1 MAKYNKRI
9 VKNICSLIKKDSYTI
24 AEICSQTGINI
35 DTYYDWLKNKPEF
48 SEAIKKA
55 KGEYDEFIAAEA
67 KKSLLKKIQGY
78 TVQEKKVVMV
88 ESKDKDESGK
98 SKPKIKEQTIIDKY
112 YQPDTAAIIFTLT
125 NKVPEEY
132 QNKYNTELTGKDGK
146 DLIPEPITIRIID
159 EKEQLNGNTNDTDL
173 QGCK

>member
-1 MAKYNKRI
+1 MAKYNKKI
-9 VKNICSLIKKDSYTI
+9 VKNICSLIKRDSYTI
-24 AEICSQTGINI
+24 AEICALVGISKE
-35 DTYYDWLKNKPEF
+35 TYYKWIGNKPDF
-48 SEAIKKA
+48 ADAIKNA

-88 ESKDKDESGK
+88 EGKDKDETGK
-98 SKPKIKEQTIIDKY
+98 HKPKIKEQTIIDKY

-132 QNKYNTELTGKDGK
+132 QNRYSADVSAKLKHDRELTPEEAKDFAIATLK
-146 DLIPEPITIRIID
+146 ELTKCD
-159 EKEQLNGNTNDTDL
+159 ETE
-173 QGCK
+173 

>member
-1 MAKYNKRI
+1 MAKYNKKI
-9 VKNICSLIKKDSYTI
+9 VKNICSLIKRDSYTI
-24 AEICSQTGINI
+24 AEICALVGISKE
-35 DTYYDWLKNKPEF
+35 TYYKWIGNKLDF
-48 SEAIKKA
+48 ADAIKNA

-88 ESKDKDESGK
+88 ESKDKDETGK
-98 SKPKIKEQTIIDKY
+98 YKPKIKEQTIIDRH

-132 QNKYNTELTGKDGK
+132 QNKYNTELTGKNGK
-146 DLIPEPITIRIID
+146 DLINSID
-159 EKEQLNGNTNDTDL
+159 LSKLSDEELKQYHLLLTKASAKE
-173 QGCK
+173 

>member
-9 VKNICSLIKKDSYTI
+9 VKNICSLIKRDSYTI

-125 NKVPEEY
+125 NKLPEEY
-132 QNKYNTELTGKDGK
+132 QNRYSADVSAKLKHDRELT
-146 DLIPEPITIRIID
+146 PEEAKEFAIATLKELTKCD
-159 EKEQLNGNTNDTDL
+159 ETE
-173 QGCK
+173 

>member
-1 MAKYNKRI
+1 MAKYNKKI
-9 VKNICSLIKKDSYTI
+9 VKNICSLIKRDSYTI
-24 AEICSQTGINI
+24 AEICALVGISKE
-35 DTYYDWLKNKPEF
+35 TYYKWIGNKPDF
-48 SEAIKKA
+48 ADAIKNA

-88 ESKDKDESGK
+88 ESKDKDETGK
-98 SKPKIKEQTIIDKY
+98 YKPKIKEQTIIDRH

-132 QNKYNTELTGKDGK
+132 QNKYNTELTGKNGK
-146 DLIPEPITIRIID
+146 DLINSID
-159 EKEQLNGNTNDTDL
+159 LSKLSDEELKQYHLLLTKASAKE
-173 QGCK
+173 

>member
-1 MAKYNKRI
+1 MAKYNKKI
-9 VKNICSLIKKDSYTI
+9 VKDICSLIKKDSYTI
-24 AEICSQTGINI
+24 SEICSLVGISKE
-35 DTYYDWLKNKPEF
+35 TYYQWIENKLDF
-48 SEAIKKA
+48 ADAIKKA

-67 KKSLLKKIQGY
+67 KKSLLKRIQGY

-98 SKPKIKEQTIIDKY
+98 FKPKIKEQTIIDKH

-132 QNKYNTELTGKDGK
+132 QNKYNAELTGKNGK

-159 EKEQLNGNTNDTDL
+159 EKEQLNGNTNDKNIPT
-173 QGCK
+173 G

>member
-1 MAKYNKRI
+1 MAKYNKKI
-9 VKNICSLIKKDSYTI
+9 VKNICSLIKRDSYTI
-24 AEICSQTGINI
+24 AEICALVGISKE
-35 DTYYDWLKNKPEF
+35 TYYKWIGNKPDF
-48 SEAIKKA
+48 ADAIKNA

-88 ESKDKDESGK
+88 EGKDKDETGK
-98 SKPKIKEQTIIDKY
+98 YKPKIKEQTIIDRH

-132 QNKYNTELTGKDGK
+132 QNKYNTELTGKNGK
-146 DLIPEPITIRIID
+146 DLINSID
-159 EKEQLNGNTNDTDL
+159 LSKLSDEELKQYHLLLTKASAKE
-173 QGCK
+173 

>member
-1 MAKYNKRI
+1 MTKYNKKI
-9 VKNICSLIKKDSYTI
+9 VKNICSLIKRDSYTI
-24 AEICSQTGINI
+24 AEICALVGISKE
-35 DTYYDWLKNKPEF
+35 TYYQWIGNKPDF
-48 SEAIKKA
+48 ADAIKNA

-88 ESKDKDESGK
+88 EGKDKDETGK
-98 SKPKIKEQTIIDKY
+98 YKPKIKEQTIIDRH

-132 QNKYNTELTGKDGK
+132 QNKYNTELTGKNGK

-159 EKEQLNGNTNDTDL
+159 EKEQLNGNTNDKNIPAD
-173 QGCK
+173 

>member
-1 MAKYNKRI
+1 MAKYNKKI
-9 VKNICSLIKKDSYTI
+9 VKDICSLIKKDSYTI
-24 AEICSQTGINI
+24 SEICSLVGISKE
-35 DTYYDWLKNKPEF
+35 TYYQWIENKLDF
-48 SEAIKKA
+48 ADAIKKA

-98 SKPKIKEQTIIDKY
+98 FKPKIKEQTIIDKH

-146 DLIPEPITIRIID
+146 DLIPEPITVRIID
-159 EKEQLNGNTNDTDL
+159 DKEQLNGNTNDKDIS
-173 QGCK
+173 GG

>member
-1 MAKYNKRI
+1 MAKYNKKI
-9 VKNICSLIKKDSYTI
+9 VKNICSLIKRDSYTI
-24 AEICSQTGINI
+24 AEICALVGISKE
-35 DTYYDWLKNKPEF
+35 TYYKWIGNKLDF
-48 SEAIKKA
+48 ADAIKNA

-88 ESKDKDESGK
+88 EGKDKDETGK
-98 SKPKIKEQTIIDKY
+98 YKPKIKEQTIIDRH

-132 QNKYNTELTGKDGK
+132 QNKYNTELTGKGGK
-146 DLIPEPITIRIID
+146 DLINSID
-159 EKEQLNGNTNDTDL
+159 LSKLSDEELKQYHLLLTKASAKE
-173 QGCK
+173 